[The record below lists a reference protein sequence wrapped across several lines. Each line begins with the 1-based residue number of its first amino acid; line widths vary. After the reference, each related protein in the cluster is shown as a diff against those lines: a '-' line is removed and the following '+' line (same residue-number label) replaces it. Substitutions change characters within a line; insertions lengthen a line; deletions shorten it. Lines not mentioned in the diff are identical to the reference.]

1 MCCVSLISYVQ
12 EPFPPAPSAAQTLQ
26 FDLGR
31 YCLQLVNLELS
42 LLDSSSANG
51 QEKPAEPVKQFQIIN
66 KHCKGNKG

>member
-1 MCCVSLISYVQ
+1 MHYVSLISYIQ

-31 YCLQLVNLELS
+31 YCLQLELS
-42 LLDSSSANG
+42 LLDSSSADG
-51 QEKPAEPVKQFQIIN
+51 QDKPAEPVQRFHTIN